1 MKRMLSFFVLMAF
14 SLSASA
20 GYIGS
25 STYTVG
31 GETFNIAKVRAD
43 DGSVQEWLLAAY
55 DRNSLATSIDTWT
68 LLSPELGDGWS
79 VATTAQVNE
88 LLTLLTL
95 VETDMTDKVP
105 SWYSVANEVAGAFI
119 SQVISMSVANELNS
133 LGATYSD
140 LIYFGEDGEGIL
152 LAEYIGDSYG
162 VGFLDA
168 DGVNDLLLTYVVL
181 GFGQRVAGVKVSE
194 PGMIGII
201 GLACLMLGVASVRRK
216 NKIKAQSASLQA
228 CNVRFG

>member
-1 MKRMLSFFVLMAF
+1 MKRMLSFFMLMAF
-14 SLSASA
+14 SVSASA

-31 GETFNIAKVRAD
+31 GETFNITKVRAS
-43 DGSVQEWLLAAY
+43 DGSIQEWLLAAY
-55 DRNSLATSIDTWT
+55 DRNSLTTSIDAWT
-68 LLSPELGDGWS
+68 SLSPELGDGWA
-79 VATTAQVNE
+79 VATTAQVND
-88 LLTLLTL
+88 LLRLLTL
-95 VETDMTDKVP
+95 VETDMTDDMP
-105 SWYSVANEVAGAFI
+105 SWYSVANEAAGAFI

-140 LIYFGEDGEGIL
+140 LIYYGDDGEGVL

-162 VGFLDA
+162 VGFLDE

-201 GLACLMLGVASVRRK
+201 GLACLMLGAASVRRK
-216 NKIKAQSASLQA
+216 NKSKEESASLQVA
-228 CNVRFG
+228 V

>member
-1 MKRMLSFFVLMAF
+1 MKRMLSFFMLMAF
-14 SLSASA
+14 SVSASA

-25 STYTVG
+25 SSYTVG
-31 GETFNIAKVRAD
+31 GETFNVAKVRAS

-55 DRNSLATSIDTWT
+55 DRNSLTTSIDAWT
-68 LLSPELGDGWS
+68 SLSPELGTGWT

-95 VETDMTDKVP
+95 VETDMTDDVP
-105 SWYSVANEVAGAFI
+105 SWYSVANEAAGAFI

-140 LIYFGEDGEGIL
+140 LIYYGVDGEGLL

-201 GLACLMLGVASVRRK
+201 GLACLMLVAASIRRN
-216 NKIKAQSASLQA
+216 NKSKTHALRVA
-228 CNVRFG
+228 V